1 MKNKKNNNTSKGGIY
16 IAVCCFAVLAAAIG
30 YAGRSNQ
37 NSSPSKPEEIS
48 SADIVSKNTS
58 PSLDI
63 NTQAQKENT
72 DKIEITIKDYQPDS
86 VSNEAETVVKD
97 ENLDVPASTT
107 AEVIQEPEFLMPV
120 EGTIVCAFSNNEL
133 IYNKYLSDWRS
144 HNGIDISCDKDSAIY
159 ASADGI
165 VSEILDNSMGKS
177 VLIDHENGYV
187 SVYSN
192 MSEEIEVKSGDK
204 IVAGDLI
211 GKVSDINPSDF
222 TQDYHLHFEILHED
236 EYVNPQELLNK

>member
-1 MKNKKNNNTSKGGIY
+1 MKNKNNNTSKGGIY

-37 NSSPSKPEEIS
+37 NSSPAKPDEIS
-48 SADIVSKNTS
+48 STDIVSKNTS

-63 NTQAQKENT
+63 KSEFEANT
-72 DKIEITIKDYQPDS
+72 DSVEITIKDYQNDS
-86 VSNEAETVVKD
+86 VSNKTEDVVKD
-97 ENLDVPASTT
+97 ENLGVPASTT
-107 AEVIQEPEFLMPV
+107 AEVLDEEPEFLMPV

-144 HNGIDISCDKDSAIY
+144 HNGIDISCEKDSAIY

-204 IVAGDLI
+204 LVAGDLI

-222 TQDYHLHFEILHED
+222 TQDYHLHFEILYED